1 MFIKP
6 YIFYP
11 IVVLSIIIG
20 YGIGGS
26 VRTPSIINNTLK
38 MCNQKPLECKF
49 KYDILMYNETGKV
62 PYTEQKQT
70 PKPTDKK

>member
-1 MFIKP
+1 VFIKP

-26 VRTPSIINNTLK
+26 VQTPSIINNTLK

>member
-1 MFIKP
+1 VFIKP

-49 KYDILMYNETGKV
+49 KYDILMYNETGKI
-62 PYTEQKQT
+62 PYAEPKQT

>member
-1 MFIKP
+1 VFIKP

>member
-38 MCNQKPLECKF
+38 MCNEKPLECKF

-62 PYTEQKQT
+62 PYTEPKQT
-70 PKPTDKK
+70 PKPTEKK

>member
-38 MCNQKPLECKF
+38 MCNEKPLECKF

-62 PYTEQKQT
+62 PYREPKQT
-70 PKPTDKK
+70 PKPTEKK